1 MRLIMMLILGIISG
15 IVIGLIAPTGL
26 VRGIATFQYA
36 FGQFISFVMPLL
48 IFFFIAEG
56 IAHLNYGAGK
66 MVGLTTGLAYL
77 STLVAGGL
85 AACVGLEV
93 IPMLSLEHATGMV
106 KSTAIEPFVKLEM
119 TPVMGVMTALLM
131 AFLWGIGV
139 GRTRAA
145 VMRQG
150 LSEGKR
156 IIDLLI
162 ARVVIPILP
171 IYVGALFVEM
181 TVAGEVV
188 ATLRTFGYVLC
199 LAVALHITWLFILFA
214 VAASIAGVNVFRALK
229 NMLPAYIT
237 AIGTMSSVATIP
249 VTLRQ
254 TLLNQVD
261 EDVADF
267 VIPLCATIH
276 LSGSTITLTVAS
288 IAVMLLTQG
297 VLPSWEMLIPF
308 ILMLGI
314 TMVAAPGVPGGAVMA
329 ALGLFSTMLG
339 FSEAAVGL
347 MITLY
352 VAQDSFGTAC
362 NVTGDGAIAMM
373 VNKWVSK
380 DRRLAMET
388 GAVLWQQQEAAT
400 TPDAESVEKRA

>member
-1 MRLIMMLILGIISG
+1 MRLILMLIAG
-15 IVIGLIAPTGL
+15 IVAGIVVGLLAPLGL
-26 VRGIATFQYA
+26 VRGIATFQHA

-56 IAHLNYGAGK
+56 IANLNYGAGK
-66 MVGLTTGLAYL
+66 ILGWTTGIAYASTLGAGALAAFVGLK
-77 STLVAGGL
+77 
-85 AACVGLEV
+85 V
-93 IPMLSLEHATGMV
+93 IPMLSLASSFEAV
-106 KSTAIEPFVKLEM
+106 KAVAVVPFVKLDM
-119 TPVMGVMTALLM
+119 LPVMGVMTALVM
-131 AFLWGIGV
+131 AFVWGIGV
-139 GRTRAA
+139 GNTKAA
-145 VMRQG
+145 VLRQG
-150 LSEGKR
+150 LLEGKR
-156 IIDLLI
+156 IIDG
-162 ARVVIPILP
+162 VISYVIIPVLP
-171 IYVGALFVEM
+171 FYIGALFVEM

-188 ATLRTFGYVLC
+188 ATLRTFGLVLC
-199 LAVALHITWLFILFA
+199 LAVGLHLVWLFTLYTIA
-214 VAASIAGVNVFRALK
+214 ATVAGINVFTALK
-229 NMLPAYIT
+229 NMIPAYIT

-254 TLLNQVD
+254 TLKNKVD

-276 LSGSTITLTVAS
+276 LSGSTITLTTAS

-297 VLPSWEMLIPF
+297 MLPTWGMLVPF
-308 ILMLGI
+308 IVMLGI

-362 NVTGDGAIAMM
+362 NVTGDGAIALI
-373 VNKWVSK
+373 VNRLVRK
-380 DRRLAMET
+380 DKRLGDA
-388 GAVLWQQQEAAT
+388 ASQVAWQAGIGQPAPE
-400 TPDAESVEKRA
+400 DLEKRA